1 MTTHDAAIGAS
12 ASEPQERV
20 GPIFT
25 TIYALAYFGLWVAL
39 LTPVV
44 VSMALRI
51 AEIDPAN
58 KESTLALVLGIGAFI
73 ALVANPVAGYFSDR
87 TTSRF
92 GMRRPWIV
100 SGVLLGA
107 IGLYMVAT
115 GGFTMIVIG
124 WALAQLGLN
133 AALAAIVAI
142 LPDQVPVA
150 QRGTVSG
157 VLGICLQLGIV
168 AGVFLTERA
177 GGDIV
182 SMFMWPAYACMA
194 LVGLLAVY
202 LKDRRLDPSEL
213 KPADLGAFFKSF
225 WISPRK
231 APDFA
236 WAFLSR
242 FLLFIGLATLTTY
255 QVYFLIDRLGVAP
268 ADVPGKMLTSIVIMT
283 IATVVGSLGGG
294 WLSDRL
300 EGRRKLFVWIAAVI
314 YAAGL
319 IVIALSGSFEMF
331 LVGLAICG
339 AGQGIYLAVDLAL
352 VTQVLPNKEDAAK
365 DLGIFNIAS
374 AMPQSIAPAIA
385 PIFLAIG
392 GTSNNYGAL
401 YIAAGLFAAL
411 GALAIFPIRGVK

>member
-1 MTTHDAAIGAS
+1 MTTHEFSTGAPDS
-12 ASEPQERV
+12 DSQERV
-20 GPIFT
+20 GLLFT
-25 TIYALAYFGLWVAL
+25 VVYALGYFGLWMAL

-44 VSMALRI
+44 VTMALRI

-58 KESTLALVLGIGAFI
+58 KESTLALILGIGAFV

-100 SGVLLGA
+100 GGVLVGTF
-107 IGLYMVAT
+107 GLYLVAT
-115 GGFTMIVIG
+115 GGFAIILVG
-124 WALAQLGLN
+124 WVLAQLGFN

-142 LPDQVPVA
+142 LPDQVPVS

-157 VLGICLQLGIV
+157 VLGICLQLGVV
-168 AGVFLTERA
+168 AGVFVTERA
-177 GGDIV
+177 GGNVV
-182 SMFMWPAYACMA
+182 SMFLWPSYVCIA
-194 LVGLLAVY
+194 LVLLLAVF
-202 LKDRRLDPSEL
+202 LNDRRLDPSDVT
-213 KPADLGAFFKSF
+213 PADLGAFAKSF
-225 WISPRK
+225 WISPSK

-242 FLLFIGLATLTTY
+242 FLLFIGLATLLTY

-268 ADVPGKMLTSIVIMT
+268 ADIPGKMLTSTIVTT
-283 IATVVGSLGGG
+283 IATVLGSLTGG
-294 WLSDRL
+294 WMSDRL
-300 EGRRKLFVWIAAVI
+300 EGRRKLFVWLAAAI
-314 YAAGL
+314 YASGL
-319 IVIALSGSFEMF
+319 IVVAMSTTFGMF
-331 LVGLAICG
+331 LVGLAVCG
-339 AGQGIYLAVDLAL
+339 VGQGVYFAVDLAL
-352 VTQVLPNKEDAAK
+352 VTEVLPNKDDAAK

-392 GTSNNYGAL
+392 GAGNNYGAL
-401 YIAAGLFAAL
+401 YTAAGIFAAL